1 MKKDTIHSCEELG
14 KAIRDLRRSQGV
26 TQAQLAGL
34 SNTGVR
40 FISDLENG
48 KDIVAQ
54 YRVRNIPTVVFIKGG
69 EVVDKVVGA
78 TSKDT
83 LKSKID
89 AML

>member
-1 MKKDTIHSCEELG
+1 MKKDTIHSSKELG

-48 KDIVAQ
+48 KETCQTGKMLHVLAILDVDIV
-54 YRVRNIPTVVFIKGG
+54 IKSPY
-69 EVVDKVVGA
+69 DK
-78 TSKDT
+78 D
-83 LKSKID
+83 
-89 AML
+89 